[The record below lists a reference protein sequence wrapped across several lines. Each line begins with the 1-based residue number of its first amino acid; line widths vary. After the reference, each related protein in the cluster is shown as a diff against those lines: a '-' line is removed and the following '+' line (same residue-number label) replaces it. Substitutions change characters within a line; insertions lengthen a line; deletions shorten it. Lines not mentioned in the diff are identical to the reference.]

1 MSIISIKST
10 LFTPIL
16 TVNHRIPVL
25 FCGNT
30 RIDRSCFPS
39 VSPNIEAW
47 SFLIKLVYR
56 NLHVAFD
63 FISQSTISNKI
74 LDTKIDR
81 SFSHIHVDQI
91 LGLTDRQQHSRLH
104 TLGGTHR
111 HHCVG
116 ALGTIKRE
124 RVANGWLGTIS
135 GEVVA
140 NLRLEQSAGKLWR
153 TALGTISSSGEWLA
167 WNNQRGIV

>member
-1 MSIISIKST
+1 
-10 LFTPIL
+10 
-16 TVNHRIPVL
+16 VNHRIPLL

-30 RIDRSCFPS
+30 GIDRSCFPS
-39 VSPNIEAW
+39 VSSPNIEAW

-63 FISQSTISNKI
+63 FISQSTISNQI

-81 SFSHIHVDQI
+81 SFSHIHVDEI
-91 LGLTDRQQHSRLH
+91 LGLTDDDTTPLTATH

-140 NLRLEQSAGKLWR
+140 NLRLEQSAGKLWP
-153 TALGTISSSGEWLA
+153 TAALGTISSSGEWLA